1 MTEPL
6 RPSGN
11 PNEDVMSAIQAAI
24 DAPRLPFPG
33 RNLRRG
39 TEPDSLEGRITKL
52 EAEIEFHRNI
62 AEIRTEL
69 QIIRANVRA
78 GFRLIFAAL
87 IAIALG
93 LAWLLAAHS
102 ISTMAKPAE
111 AAVIRTGHCPRILD
125 GRSPPTLMETRSTCS
140 GNFRKRYVR
149 HIAYGALE
157 SVRDHDVF

>member
-11 PNEDVMSAIQAAI
+11 PTEDVLSAIQAAI

-39 TEPDSLEGRITKL
+39 TEPNSLEGRITKL

-125 GRSPPTLMETRSTCS
+125 ERFPPTPNANEKYL
-140 GNFRKRYVR
+140 FR
-149 HIAYGALE
+149 
-157 SVRDHDVF
+157 